1 MKETTQKT
9 VTQRLA
15 SAAGH
20 IKGIERM
27 AQEDTYCIDMIRQ
40 IQAVQ
45 SALHKVSAII
55 LDSHMQSCMLSAVH
69 DDDPTEREKMLQEIV
84 SVFDVS
90 SKL

>member
-1 MKETTQKT
+1 MDETTQKAIS
-9 VTQRLA
+9 QRLL

-27 AQEDTYCIDMIRQ
+27 TQEGVYCIDLIRQ

-45 SALHKVSAII
+45 AALNKASALI
-55 LDSHMQSCMLSAVH
+55 LDNHMRTCLTTAIHGDEV
-69 DDDPTEREKMLQEIV
+69 TEREKMLQEIV

-90 SKL
+90 NKL

>member
-1 MKETTQKT
+1 MDETTKKAI
-9 VTQRLA
+9 TQRLA

-27 AQEDTYCIDMIRQ
+27 TQEDTYCIDLIRQ

-45 SALHKVSAII
+45 AALHKVNAII
-55 LDSHMQSCMLSAVH
+55 LDNHMRTCMTEAIHGDNPV
-69 DDDPTEREKMLQEIV
+69 ERENMLQEVV

-90 SKL
+90 NKL